1 MRNVRRHE
9 GNCVSEIEAFQPLE
23 LDNLDSSGFLESCL
37 CSSLIGYLALCS
49 AIVSAKACLGFVP
62 YLGLALLCTWF
73 PKSMGQGRKAYT
85 HESGSHY
92 MGIRW
97 GWTSPRLV
105 MAGGWLLLLLPA
117 IVGGVLRLMRKG

>member
-1 MRNVRRHE
+1 M
-9 GNCVSEIEAFQPLE
+9 SEIEAFQPLE
-23 LDNLDSSGFLESCL
+23 RTTRFEWISRIL
-37 CSSLIGYLALCS
+37 SLLVAIGYLALCS

-117 IVGGVLRLMRKG
+117 IVGGVLWLMRKG